1 VSSFPA
7 ANHSPVIKR
16 DRSPNETRLDS
27 ERAGH
32 QLTLVLFAGIVALA
46 IVGTTVSVVANS
58 VMRGAR
64 SAAPMTSTSAVAS
77 ANANSRQQI
86 SLSVVPGS
94 KPGPK
99 GEKYD
104 AFSKTN
110 FAVKVGR
117 PVQLTIDNKDDAV
130 HSITATSAGVNV
142 VVMPGVHTYTVVVHQ
157 AGRFKWICAYPCDPY
172 SMATVGYMQGYITA
186 T

>member
-7 ANHSPVIKR
+7 ANQSPAIKR
-16 DRSPNETRLDS
+16 AHSPNERRLDS

-46 IVGTTVSVVANS
+46 IVGTTVSVVANA
-58 VMRGAR
+58 VMRGSR
-64 SAAPMTSTSAVAS
+64 SAAPMMSTSALAS
-77 ANANSRQQI
+77 TTASSPQLI

-110 FAVKVGR
+110 FAVKVGK
-117 PVQLTIDNKDDAV
+117 PVQLTIDNKDTAV

-142 VVMPGVHTYTVVVHQ
+142 VVMPGVHTYTIVVHQ
-157 AGRFKWICAYPCDPY
+157 AGHFKWICAYPCDPY
-172 SMATVGYMQGYITA
+172 SMSTVGYMQGYITA

>member
-1 VSSFPA
+1 VSTFPA
-7 ANHSPVIKR
+7 ANHSPAIKR
-16 DRSPNETRLDS
+16 AQDTDEKRLDS

-32 QLTLVLFAGIVALA
+32 QLTLILFAGIVALA

-58 VMRGAR
+58 VMRGGR
-64 SAAPMTSTSAVAS
+64 SAAPMMSTSAIAS
-77 ANANSRQQI
+77 VSSPQRI
-86 SLSVVPGS
+86 SLAVVPGS

-110 FAVKVGR
+110 FAVKVGK

-142 VVMPGVHTYTVVVHQ
+142 VVMPGVHTYTIVVHQ

>member
-1 VSSFPA
+1 MSSPPA
-7 ANHSPVIKR
+7 ASHSPAIER
-16 DRSPNETRLDS
+16 AQSADDERLDS
-27 ERAGH
+27 ERAG
-32 QLTLVLFAGIVALA
+32 QRLTLILFAGILALA
-46 IVGTTVSVVANS
+46 IIGTTVSVVASS
-58 VMRGAR
+58 VMHGGRTT
-64 SAAPMTSTSAVAS
+64 APRTSTLANVNTGAS
-77 ANANSRQQI
+77 SPQHI

-117 PVQLTIDNKDDAV
+117 PLQLTIDNKDDAV
-130 HSITATSAGVNV
+130 HSITAASAGVNV
-142 VVMPGVHTYTVVVHQ
+142 VVMPGVHTYTIVVGR

>member
-1 VSSFPA
+1 VSSVPA
-7 ANHSPVIKR
+7 TNQSPAIEQAQ
-16 DRSPNETRLDS
+16 RSTEARLDS
-27 ERAGH
+27 ERAG
-32 QLTLVLFAGIVALA
+32 QRLTLILFAGIVALA
-46 IVGTTVSVVANS
+46 IVGTTVSIVANS
-58 VMRGAR
+58 VMRGGR
-64 SAAPMTSTSAVAS
+64 STGPMMSAS
-77 ANANSRQQI
+77 AIASAGASSPQNI
-86 SLSVVPGS
+86 SLSVIPGS

-104 AFSKTN
+104 SFSKAN

-142 VVMPGVHTYTVVVHQ
+142 VVMPGVHTYTIVVHQ
-157 AGRFKWICAYPCDPY
+157 AGHFKWVCAYPCDPY

>member
-7 ANHSPVIKR
+7 AHPSPAIKR
-16 DRSPNETRLDS
+16 AQSPDETRLDS

-46 IVGTTVSVVANS
+46 IVGTTTSIVANS
-58 VMRGAR
+58 VMRGGR
-64 SAAPMTSTSAVAS
+64 SAAPMISTSAVAS
-77 ANANSRQQI
+77 ASSPQQI

-110 FAVKVGR
+110 FAVKVGK
-117 PVQLTIDNKDDAV
+117 PVRLTIDNKDDAV

-142 VVMPGVHTYTVVVHQ
+142 VVMPGVHTYTIVVHQ
-157 AGRFKWICAYPCDPY
+157 AGHFKWICAYPCDPY
-172 SMATVGYMQGYITA
+172 SMTTVGYMQGYITA